1 MIKWNRFFRGIVM
14 NEEIK
19 RLEEMKSTIESFM
32 DALAKYYKNNLTRE
46 VVFSGMILKK
56 SLDIIDSAE
65 NALKKYNITVQISLL
80 RLLCDN
86 CLAIQSVKELG
97 LKTVMDMIQ
106 NNERVNNYM
115 VTEEQNMSDGYLK
128 RLVDETYPGFGKVY
142 KFACD
147 SVHFSKQAMAT
158 TFQKDKNGNI
168 IPHVEVGNKELKES
182 LVSNNNSLIT
192 VAKIILDMLKNV
204 CIGKEQK

>member
-1 MIKWNRFFRGIVM
+1 M
-14 NEEIK
+14 NDEVKKLEEIK
-19 RLEEMKSTIESFM
+19 ESLQSFM
-32 DALAKYYKNNLTRE
+32 DALAKYYKNSLTRE

-56 SLDIIDSAE
+56 SLDILDSAE
-65 NALKKYNITVQISLL
+65 YALKKYNITVQISLL

-115 VTEEQNMSDGYLK
+115 ISEEQNMSDGYLK
-128 RLVDETYPGFGKVY
+128 RLVDETYPGFGRVY

-158 TFQKDKNGNI
+158 TFKKDSKGNI
-168 IPHVEVGNKELKES
+168 IPHVEVGNKELKDS
-182 LVSNNNSLIT
+182 LISNNGSLIT
-192 VAKIILDMLKNV
+192 VAKIIMDMLKSV
-204 CIGKEQK
+204 CIDKKES

>member
-1 MIKWNRFFRGIVM
+1 M
-14 NEEIK
+14 NEEVK
-19 RLEEMKSTIESFM
+19 KLEEMKEKINSFM

-46 VVFSGMILKK
+46 VVFAGMILKK
-56 SLDIIDSAE
+56 TLDILDSSE

-115 VTEEQNMSDGYLK
+115 VSEEQNMSDGYLK

-142 KFACD
+142 RFACD

-158 TFQKDKNGNI
+158 TFVKDSNGNVT
-168 IPHVEVGNKELKES
+168 PHVEVGNKELKES
-182 LVSNNNSLIT
+182 LISNNGSVIT
-192 VAKIILDMLKNV
+192 VSKIIIDMLKSV
-204 CIGKEQK
+204 CLDKTKK

>member
-1 MIKWNRFFRGIVM
+1 M

-19 RLEEMKSTIESFM
+19 KLEDMKQMITSFM
-32 DALAKYYKNNLTRE
+32 DALAKYYKNILTRE

-56 SLDIIDSAE
+56 SLDILDSAE

-115 VTEEQNMSDGYLK
+115 ITEEQNMSDGYLK
-128 RLVDETYPGFGKVY
+128 RLVDDTYPGFGKVY

-158 TFQKDKNGNI
+158 TFKKDKDGNI
-168 IPHVEVGNKELKES
+168 VPFVEVGNKELKDS
-182 LVSNNNSLIT
+182 LVSNNNSMIK
-192 VAKIILDMLKNV
+192 VSKIILDMLKGV
-204 CIGKEQK
+204 CISKEEK

>member
-1 MIKWNRFFRGIVM
+1 M

-19 RLEEMKSTIESFM
+19 KLEDVKALMESFM
-32 DALAKYYKNNLTRE
+32 DALAKYYKNSLTRE
-46 VVFSGMILKK
+46 VVFAGMILKK
-56 SLDIIDSAE
+56 SLDILDSAE

-115 VTEEQNMSDGYLK
+115 VSEEQNMSDGYLK
-128 RLVDETYPGFGKVY
+128 RLVDETYPGFGRVY

-158 TFQKDKNGNI
+158 TFVKDKDGHI
-168 IPHVEVGNKELKES
+168 TPHVEVGNKELKDS
-182 LVSNNNSLIT
+182 LISNNGSLIT
-192 VAKIILDMLKNV
+192 VAKIILDMLKHV
-204 CIGKEQK
+204 CIDKESK

>member
-1 MIKWNRFFRGIVM
+1 M
-14 NEEIK
+14 NEEVK
-19 RLEEMKSTIESFM
+19 KLEEQKNTLEAFM
-32 DALAKYYKNNLTRE
+32 DALAKYYKNTLTRE
-46 VVFSGMILKK
+46 VVFAGMILKK
-56 SLDIIDSAE
+56 SIDIIDSAIYT
-65 NALKKYNITVQISLL
+65 LKKYNITVQISLL

-97 LKTVMDMIQ
+97 IKQVMDMIQ

-128 RLVDETYPGFGKVY
+128 RLVDDKYPGFGRVY

-158 TFQKDKNGNI
+158 TFVKDKDGRI
-168 IPHVEVGNKELKES
+168 IPHVEVGNKELKDS
-182 LVSNNNSLIT
+182 LISNNASIIT
-192 VAKIILDMLKNV
+192 VSKLLDKACLMPSLA
-204 CIGKEQK
+204 IFTASLLPPS